1 MAKAHSVMIHK
12 LKKELEILE
21 TKKGRGTELVTLYIP
36 HSKQLSDVTSQ
47 MRDEYSQASNI
58 KSARTR
64 KNVQSA
70 LDVIMQRLKLI
81 KSVPENGLALLVG
94 TIPRGIKDKLEV
106 YLIEPPEKITTY
118 TYTDTDEWLDLIFY
132 TDGTVIGIEDGY
144 AAAGDWVKNEDTL
157 IIDNYVFTIS
167 TLNTYNLTLQLSEH
181 DTSTHY
187 WNPMNDTIYFNEKTE
202 TIKWERETILPTN
215 TNARKTE
222 KDGKSF
228 SLLINRK

>member
-1 MAKAHSVMIHK
+1 V
-12 LKKELEILE
+12 
-21 TKKGRGTELVTLYIP
+21 
-36 HSKQLSDVTSQ
+36 
-47 MRDEYSQASNI
+47 SN
-58 KSARTR
+58 SGYWTAY
-64 KNVQSA
+64 
-70 LDVIMQRLKLI
+70 
-81 KSVPENGLALLVG
+81 PNGQ
-94 TIPRGIKDKLEV
+94 
-106 YLIEPPEKITTY
+106 KITTY

-187 WNPMNDTIYFNEKTE
+187 WDPMNDTIYFNEKTE